1 MKIKKALLLAALL
14 LSSAAQ
20 ADDTDC
26 IKASNLTAINL
37 TSNSSFAEISWK
49 VDVTNS
55 CSYPISMGYKWEAFD
70 SEKFLLDSDSGFGEI
85 IPPDQTVSIKDIAL
99 LSPPEKSEQLASQ
112 LFTPLYIS
120 RSDSSAYSCLKA
132 IEENNAIVEI
142 NSSYVQTGWSTLV
155 KNECSTSVT
164 ANISNFVLEG
174 NNHAIDYDLAFSE
187 YFPPN
192 SSKAIFGTHLVDA
205 ELGNFIVET
214 QSVFESIEVAELP
227 SKIEFGK
234 RIWNTPAL
242 LDVEN
247 NFLVAIIDVQD
258 DTYYQGGFRL
268 NPNLTFTF
276 LPDTLDIVE
285 EYSARPTVFSSELG
299 LLTLP
304 SIEVQNYPGIAT
316 LEHAEFQLTDPEAL
330 TFSVKS
336 YSDAANPNSSYSTVE
351 TGDCL
356 RIEDASFRE
365 ISRNASYVEISYK
378 IEVSN
383 SCNQRF
389 EFSSYFHFLTEY
401 HVEIDY
407 DLIFGSVFEAGES
420 KSISDITLIDP
431 VGLSNTAKIYIS
443 LAP

>member
-1 MKIKKALLLAALL
+1 MKKVFLIATML

-26 IKASNLTAINL
+26 IKASNLSAINL
-37 TSNSSFAEISWK
+37 TSNSSFAKVSWK

-55 CSYPISMGYKWEAFD
+55 CSYPISMGYEWEAFD

-85 IPPDQTVSIKDIAL
+85 IPPNQTVSIKDIAL

-120 RSDSSAYSCLKA
+120 RSESSEYSCLKA
-132 IEENNAIVEI
+132 IEENNSIVES

-155 KNECSTSVT
+155 KNECSTPVT
-164 ANISNFVLEG
+164 ANISNLVLEG
-174 NNHAIDYDLAFSE
+174 NKHAINYDLAFRE

-192 SSKAIFGTHLVDA
+192 SNKAIFGTHLVDS
-205 ELGNFIVET
+205 ELGDFIAET
-214 QSVFESIEVAELP
+214 QSVFDSIEVAELP

-247 NFLVAIIDVQD
+247 NLLVAIIDVQD
-258 DTYYQGGFRL
+258 ETYYQGGFRL

-276 LPDTLDIVE
+276 LPSTQDIVE
-285 EYSARPTVFSSELG
+285 GYSARPTVFSSDSG

-316 LEHAEFQLTDPEAL
+316 LEHAEFQLTDPETL
-330 TFSVKS
+330 TLSIRS
-336 YSDAANPNSSYSTVE
+336 YSDAANPNSTFSTAE

-365 ISRNASYVEISYK
+365 LSRNASYVEVSYK
-378 IEVSN
+378 IELSN
-383 SCNQRF
+383 TCNQRF

-407 DLIFGSVFEAGES
+407 DLIFGSVLEAGES

-431 VGLSNTAKIYIS
+431 VGLSATAKIYVS
-443 LAP
+443 LEP

>member
-1 MKIKKALLLAALL
+1 MKKSLLLATLL

-37 TSNSSFAEISWK
+37 TSNSSFAEVSWK

-132 IEENNAIVEI
+132 IEENNAIIEI

-155 KNECSTSVT
+155 KNECSTPVT

-187 YFPPN
+187 YCPPN

-214 QSVFESIEVAELP
+214 QSVFESIEVAEIP

-285 EYSARPTVFSSELG
+285 
-299 LLTLP
+299 
-304 SIEVQNYPGIAT
+304 
-316 LEHAEFQLTDPEAL
+316 
-330 TFSVKS
+330 
-336 YSDAANPNSSYSTVE
+336 
-351 TGDCL
+351 
-356 RIEDASFRE
+356 
-365 ISRNASYVEISYK
+365 
-378 IEVSN
+378 
-383 SCNQRF
+383 
-389 EFSSYFHFLTEY
+389 
-401 HVEIDY
+401 
-407 DLIFGSVFEAGES
+407 
-420 KSISDITLIDP
+420 
-431 VGLSNTAKIYIS
+431 
-443 LAP
+443 